1 MTIQKGR
8 YSAGLM
14 SESFWFHEFKQ
25 VVKLRAEGLTQDEIK
40 VKCINENLFGYAKE
54 YRLNRVVGYILMRV
68 HSMVEILTNIFMN
81 SDIQTQKLIN
91 LITIL
96 RKDRLFFEFIYE
108 VYREK
113 VMIGVPTM
121 EIQDVNVLFSRK
133 ESQNEEV
140 ASWKESTKKHLRA
153 NYLNFMADANLL
165 TVSNK
170 KRTITPPLMDASLEY
185 YLKIY
190 GESDITKA
198 IMGAYDGFVGTTT
211 W

>member
-1 MTIQKGR
+1 MVNEN

-25 VVKLRAEGLTQDEIK
+25 AVKLRAEGLMLEEIK
-40 VKCINENLFGYAKE
+40 GKCIGENLFGYAKE

-68 HSMVEILTNIFMN
+68 RSMDETLVGIFVN

-108 VYREK
+108 IYREK
-113 VMIGVPTM
+113 VMLGVPTL
-121 EIQDVNVLFSRK
+121 EIQDVNVFFSRK

-153 NYLNFMADANLL
+153 NYLNFMTDANLL
-165 TVSNK
+165 TVIDK
-170 KRTITPPLMDASLEY
+170 KRRITPPLMDAALER
-185 YLKIY
+185 YLKANDEI
-190 GESDITKA
+190 DIAKA
-198 IMGAYDGFVGTTT
+198 IMGVM
-211 W
+211 

>member
-1 MTIQKGR
+1 MVNEN

-68 HSMVEILTNIFMN
+68 HSMDETLTNIFMN

-121 EIQDVNVLFSRK
+121 EIQDVNVFFSRK

-140 ASWKESTKKHLRA
+140 ASWKESTKKAFKGKLSKLQGRCES
-153 NYLNFMADANLL
+153 ADS
-165 TVSNK
+165 VQ
-170 KRTITPPLMDASLEY
+170 
-185 YLKIY
+185 
-190 GESDITKA
+190 
-198 IMGAYDGFVGTTT
+198 
-211 W
+211 

>member
-1 MTIQKGR
+1 
-8 YSAGLM
+8 
-14 SESFWFHEFKQ
+14 
-25 VVKLRAEGLTQDEIK
+25 
-40 VKCINENLFGYAKE
+40 
-54 YRLNRVVGYILMRV
+54 
-68 HSMVEILTNIFMN
+68 
-81 SDIQTQKLIN
+81 
-91 LITIL
+91 
-96 RKDRLFFEFIYE
+96 
-108 VYREK
+108 
-113 VMIGVPTM
+113 MIGVPTM

-198 IMGAYDGFVGTTT
+198 IMGHMMDLLEQRLGEAELAIRKTRTKG
-211 W
+211 